1 MFTPQT
7 TQVILPPVNG
17 EIYNSGEPQRITLRQ
32 PNSATITLD
41 TFDSLGERSSPTH
54 SLSSQGATQ
63 AQFQFSG
70 NRLVIGGIKRFAA
83 ADMNILWSGVN
94 VNPVN
99 NVVRFSYSV
108 SSFEAEVPE
117 GSYDTPKK
125 LMDAL
130 ANAMNT
136 AVGSSIFSWTDD
148 PIKPGFGTLQ
158 SSLGLFSFLD
168 CPAVE
173 YGKHLWNL
181 PLTPPATSLVIGQV
195 SLIYTRWID
204 VISQELTQY
213 VKLNNT
219 STSSSSYPSPGNL
232 LARFQINFPPYE
244 NGYKELSRRI
254 QSFQNFQSSNDLQ
267 SLDLSFRDEWGKPLF
282 LYDNN
287 DIVIDIYA
295 EC

>member
-1 MFTPQT
+1 MFSST

-17 EIYNSGEPQRITLRQ
+17 EIYNSASAEAQRITLRQ
-32 PNSATITLD
+32 PNSATISLD
-41 TFDSLGERSSPTH
+41 TFDSKSRSNST
-54 SLSSQGATQ
+54 
-63 AQFQFSG
+63 FQFSG
-70 NRLVIGGIKRFAA
+70 NRLVLGGMKRFAA
-83 ADMNILWSGVN
+83 ADMNILWNGIN

-108 SSFEAEVPE
+108 SSFEAVVPE
-117 GSYDTPKK
+117 GSHDTPKK

-136 AVGSSIFSWTDD
+136 AIGSLIFSWTDN

-173 YGKHLWNL
+173 FGKHLWNL
-181 PLTPPATSLVIGQV
+181 PKLPPATSLQIGQV
-195 SLIYTRWID
+195 GLIYTRWID
-204 VISQELTQY
+204 VISQEITQY
-213 VKLNNT
+213 VKLSNT
-219 STSSSSYPSPGNL
+219 STNSTNYPSPGNL
-232 LARFQINFPPYE
+232 LARFQINFPAYE
-244 NGYKELSRRI
+244 AGYKELSRRI
-254 QSFQNFQSSNDLQ
+254 QSYQNFNHSNDLQ
-267 SLDLSFRDEWGKPLF
+267 TVDLSFRDEWGKPLF

-287 DIVIDIYA
+287 DIILDIYA

>member
-1 MFTPQT
+1 MFPNNLTA
-7 TQVILPPVNG
+7 QVILPPVNG
-17 EIYNSGEPQRITLRQ
+17 EIYNSGAEAQRITLRQ

-41 TFDSLGERSSPTH
+41 TFDSSSRDNST
-54 SLSSQGATQ
+54 
-63 AQFQFSG
+63 FQFSG
-70 NRLVIGGIKRFAA
+70 NRLVLGGMKRFAA
-83 ADMNILWSGVN
+83 ADMNILWNGIN

-108 SSFEAEVPE
+108 SSFEAVVPE

-130 ANAMNT
+130 SNAMNT
-136 AVGSSIFSWTDD
+136 AIGSLIFSWIDN

-168 CPAVE
+168 CPAVQF
-173 YGKHLWNL
+173 GKHLWNL
-181 PLTPPATSLVIGQV
+181 PLLPPATSLQIGQV
-195 SLIYTRWID
+195 GLIYTRWID
-204 VISQELTQY
+204 VISQEITQY
-213 VKLNNT
+213 VKLSNT

-232 LARFQINFPPYE
+232 LARFQINFPAFE
-244 NGYKELSRRI
+244 AGYKELSRRI
-254 QSFQNFQSSNDLQ
+254 QSYQNFNHSNDLQ
-267 SLDLSFRDEWGKPLF
+267 TLDLSFRDEWGKPLF

-287 DIVIDIYA
+287 DIIIDIYA